1 MEYALIILL
10 QAIGICLHVGPKI
23 KELDKKFPDD
33 TLGEV
38 ITEFWKADKITIFLS
53 IVIIVLNLT
62 VHFIIDEYTTLPE
75 DVKYYPLWAFAIA
88 ILLGYAGQRL
98 VYTYLGKAEQALI
111 KKAEK
116 IDHL

>member
-23 KELDKKFPDD
+23 VELDKKFPDD
-33 TLGEV
+33 SFLDVVKQFWNSDKFTL
-38 ITEFWKADKITIFLS
+38 FLS
-53 IVIIVLNLT
+53 GVIIVLNLT
-62 VHFIIDEYTTLPE
+62 AHYIIAVYTTLPQ
-75 DVKYYPLWAFAIA
+75 DVKYYALWSFGIA
-88 ILLGYAGQRL
+88 LILGYAGQRI